1 MQFQKSIKVNA
12 PITDRF
18 DWRIMTYVA
27 SKNKIYQKNSEDHLC
42 VTDFF
47 INIDSMLDNLEKS
60 AENEFRPIKLWR
72 CMKSVHDSVLLM
84 GVNSWQLVT
93 NFVKKIDCEET
104 IYFFFWN
111 MDKIRQ
117 LNVSSVRLQIPGADG
132 KTFQIVIPSN
142 GVNNSSIPV
151 AQSSNLQ
158 KIKDSFLVF
167 LFNLFVYSKSE
178 YTLKSVSVSV
188 RPSVRLSNNSR
199 KDDPNE
205 LKFCT

>member
-1 MQFQKSIKVNA
+1 
-12 PITDRF
+12 
-18 DWRIMTYVA
+18 
-27 SKNKIYQKNSEDHLC
+27 
-42 VTDFF
+42 
-47 INIDSMLDNLEKS
+47 
-60 AENEFRPIKLWR
+60 
-72 CMKSVHDSVLLM
+72 
-84 GVNSWQLVT
+84 
-93 NFVKKIDCEET
+93 
-104 IYFFFWN
+104 

-188 RPSVRLSNNSR
+188 RPSVRPSVYPITHERTIQMS
-199 KDDPNE
+199 
-205 LKFCT
+205 